1 MEDADR
7 RVLQVNRTFLVKN
20 IANPD
25 DVANELF
32 SNEIFTEGM
41 KDEVEVWID
50 LVAISLTYLH
60 CLN

>member
-32 SNEIFTEGM
+32 SNEIFTDGM
-41 KDEVEVWID
+41 KDEVEVCITIKK
-50 LVAISLTYLH
+50 L
-60 CLN
+60 